1 MSVKIFFKE
10 EEEGQ
15 DEGKAKGAWVEE
27 ENENEAPEFIGLSKK
42 QFFCFLLAAILL
54 GAGTFGVGY
63 TLAYFKKE
71 QANAANKK
79 KSAIS
84 LNKEQIKESANNGV
98 SMVPGSSFVSYPG
111 SQNNGEGAES
121 APPEAPTDT
130 QQAIASANANAHVS
144 ENIVEIDTSKK
155 FYVSLGI
162 CKSEEEAKNLIDIL
176 KSLGKIGNLAS
187 HSLGFMVYMGPF
199 ISRSQAQTEVESIE
213 LSTSLTASIVRTI
226 N

>member
-10 EEEGQ
+10 EDGQ
-15 DEGKAKGAWVEE
+15 EEGKAKGAWVEE

-71 QANAANKK
+71 QTNTANKK
-79 KSAIS
+79 KSAVS

-98 SMVPGSSFVSYPG
+98 SMVPGSSFVNYPG
-111 SQNNGEGAES
+111 SPNNGDDTS
-121 APPEAPTDT
+121 AGPQEQTDT
-130 QQAIASANANAHVS
+130 QQAIASANANAHVT
-144 ENIVEIDTSKK
+144 ENMVEIDTSKK

-162 CKSEEEAKNLIDIL
+162 CKNEDEAKNLIDIL
-176 KSLGKIGNLAS
+176 KGLGKIGNLAS
-187 HSLGFMVYMGPF
+187 HALGFLVYMGPF
-199 ISRSQAQTEVESIE
+199 VSRSQAQAEIESIE
-213 LSTSLTASIVRTI
+213 LSTSLTASIIRNI
-226 N
+226 NS